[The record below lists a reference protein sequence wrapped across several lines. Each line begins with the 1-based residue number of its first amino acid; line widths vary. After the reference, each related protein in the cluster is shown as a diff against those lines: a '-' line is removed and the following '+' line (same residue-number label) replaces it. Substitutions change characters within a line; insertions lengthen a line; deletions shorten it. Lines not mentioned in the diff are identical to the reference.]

1 MPSSRVFQVTSRPSR
16 VRTAATLAPYYGGMF
31 DVGGS
36 LGEALAAGR
45 GRLLEAQAAIA
56 RANAGENGGRAAAA
70 AMAQAAEAAVF
81 TEALLSAER
90 ARFEA
95 IKTASR

>member
-1 MPSSRVFQVTSRPSR
+1 MLES
-16 VRTAATLAPYYGGMF
+16 MF
-31 DVGGS
+31 DVGDS
-36 LGEALAAGR
+36 LRDALVAGR
-45 GRLLEAQAAIA
+45 ARLLEAQTAVA
-56 RANAGENGGRAAAA
+56 RANVGDDGGRSAGA
-70 AMAQAAEAAVF
+70 AMAKAAEAAIF

>member
-1 MPSSRVFQVTSRPSR
+1 MV
-16 VRTAATLAPYYGGMF
+16 GMF
-31 DVGGS
+31 DVGDS
-36 LGEALAAGR
+36 LRDALSVGQ
-45 GRLLEAQAAIA
+45 GRLLEAQAAVA
-56 RANAGENGGRAAAA
+56 RANAGDDGGRSAGT
-70 AMAQAAEAAVF
+70 AMAQAAQAAIF